1 MKTKILLI
9 ALLLLNTSSLAFS
22 KTHSKTV
29 FEAKVEMPKINNNW
43 AQPLDNRFSTGLT
56 FNSTFPEIDWWKS
69 FQDKNLEA
77 LIEDSLTNNPD
88 INIAKTNIEE
98 ARGLV
103 KYVHAS
109 ELPKVNIGG
118 QYSRYKFSENVI
130 LPGADSSGSFFGNGD
145 PFNYF
150 SIPVNA
156 SYELDYLH
164 KNKDKTESAKKIYKA
179 SEFEEKAI
187 RIALI
192 SDVASAYFNLVKID
206 KLIELQSKKNNI
218 SNDILKMANAKYQKG
233 FANFEDVER
242 IKLETKKNT
251 IKYNELLVQQ
261 SIICN
266 QLAVLTGHEPTKVQN
281 LERSSWSDEFG
292 DTSIIN
298 AGISSDLLARR
309 PDIMA
314 AESGLQSALIDVR
327 VARKE
332 FMPSI
337 VLNIQD
343 LGFMATSF
351 SNVFNSNSFNYMIGG
366 ILNQRIFNGGATTAN
381 LRIKKAIAERKLHQ
395 YRKTILIAL
404 KEVED
409 SFAKINSDYDS
420 IKNQE
425 KNTKSSSEILKISNA
440 KYAKGFLDY
449 IAVREN
455 ENEYYENQMLLVN
468 LQSKFLIDRISL
480 YKNLGGGY

>member
-1 MKTKILLI
+1 MKTRILLI
-9 ALLLLNTSSLAFS
+9 TLLILNTSSLAYS
-22 KTHSKTV
+22 KTL
-29 FEAKVEMPKINNNW
+29 FEAKVEMPKIDNNW
-43 AQPLDNRFSTGLT
+43 SQPKDSRFSTGLT
-56 FNSTFPEIDWWKS
+56 FNSTFPDIDWWKS
-69 FQDKNLEA
+69 FQDKNLET
-77 LIEDSLTNNPD
+77 LIEDALINNPD

-98 ARGLV
+98 ARGIV
-103 KYVHAS
+103 KYVHAG

-179 SEFEEKAI
+179 SEFEQKAV

-192 SDVASAYFNLVKID
+192 SDVASAYFNLIKMD
-206 KLIELQSKKNNI
+206 KLIELQNQKINI

-233 FANFEDVER
+233 FVNFEYVEEL
-242 IKLETKKNT
+242 KLEIKKNT
-251 IKYNELLVQQ
+251 IKHNELLVQQ
-261 SIICN
+261 AILCN
-266 QLAVLTGHEPTKVQN
+266 QLAVLTGHEPTKIQTF
-281 LERSSWSDEFG
+281 ERAKWSDELV

-298 AGISSDLLARR
+298 AGISSDLLTRR

-314 AESGLQSALIDVR
+314 AEAALQSSLIEIKI
-327 VARKE
+327 ARKE
-332 FMPSI
+332 FLPSI

-351 SNVFNSNSFNYMIGG
+351 GNVFNSNSFNYMIGG
-366 ILNQRIFNGGATTAN
+366 ILNQKVFNGGATTAN
-381 LRIKKAIAERKLHQ
+381 LRIKKANAERRLHQ

-420 IKNQE
+420 LQNQK
-425 KNTKSSSEILKISNA
+425 KNTNSSNEILKISNA
-440 KYAKGFLDY
+440 KYKKGFVDY

-455 ENEYYENQMLLVN
+455 ENKYYENQMLLVD
-468 LQSKFLIDRISL
+468 LQSKFLMDRISL
-480 YKNLGGGY
+480 YKELGGGY